1 MCWFVDSICIMA
13 LLLTEDVMNN
23 PWKAKAAKKVELPSA
38 FFLFLQFFYFILSSS
53 FSSSSS
59 YSYSEKDMKSCAEIS
74 ISSLVR
80 RGPQRPPEFKTRS
93 LNWLIHSFLYSIPPS
108 SPTYY
113 FTTTK
118 QWRRFWGLVNQPD
131 FIQLINSLTWAELHR
146 MMTWTSADRWPFQL
160 NAMNRRTGADEFNAG
175 ANCKWDE
182 VALSFDWLIVIIQ
195 VICSIE

>member
-1 MCWFVDSICIMA
+1 MESESSQESRIA
-13 LLLTEDVMNN
+13 LR
-23 PWKAKAAKKVELPSA
+23 
-38 FFLFLQFFYFILSSS
+38 FFFFFYNSFILSYLLL
-53 FSSSSS
+53 FLLLLRILIRKKTWNLVLK
-59 YSYSEKDMKSCAEIS
+59 YQFRHWNATG
-74 ISSLVR
+74 LVR
-80 RGPQRPPEFKTRS
+80 CGPQRPPEFKTRS
-93 LNWLIHSFLYSIPPS
+93 LNWLIHSFLCSIPPS

-131 FIQLINSLTWAELHR
+131 LIQLINSLTWAELHR

-160 NAMNRRTGADEFNAG
+160 NAMNRRTGADEFNAD